1 MGINE
6 LELAEKLRKKGHCV
20 WVDLDMDYI
29 VTSSLL
35 AVMLIGWQIMLW
47 KKLELPKWVDYC
59 LSGIMVALIGWLVY
73 LTFLS

>member
-1 MGINE
+1 
-6 LELAEKLRKKGHCV
+6 
-20 WVDLDMDYI
+20 MDYI
-29 VTSSLL
+29 VTYSLL